1 MKRNTV
7 CKMAEVLGWMELIFG
22 SIGSIILAIS
32 IGIST
37 AVWEDFNFGNALVVF
52 VICVFNVLVMT
63 VILFGIKNV
72 LSENK
77 DISSRLAQSCR
88 RFFTSR
94 LLREGSCSSKSA
106 MAPLTKE
113 VDMEVPVLAV

>member
-77 DISSRLAQSCR
+77 DISGKKKNIENPSFQQP
-88 RFFTSR
+88 
-94 LLREGSCSSKSA
+94 G
-106 MAPLTKE
+106 
-113 VDMEVPVLAV
+113 DI